1 MLRLGRIF
9 ADPPSKHWT
18 NQDLYWSLIPD
29 FEALRNCALG
39 LAHAHSIIETISS
52 SPSLLKRRDCTM
64 AAKVS
69 LSRDGIYDI
78 LIMDADG
85 QHLELENFEDLDT
98 ARRRLPAIAALY
110 PGTKVTLWNRN
121 TRDILA
127 ETDGY

>member
-1 MLRLGRIF
+1 MLRPGRFF

-18 NQDLYWSLIPD
+18 NQELYGSLIPD
-29 FEALRNCALG
+29 YETLRNCALG
-39 LAHAHSIIETISS
+39 AAVARSETETISS
-52 SPSLLKRRDCTM
+52 SLSLFKRRDCTM

-85 QHLELENFEDLDT
+85 QYLELENFEDLDT

-121 TRDILA
+121 TRAILA